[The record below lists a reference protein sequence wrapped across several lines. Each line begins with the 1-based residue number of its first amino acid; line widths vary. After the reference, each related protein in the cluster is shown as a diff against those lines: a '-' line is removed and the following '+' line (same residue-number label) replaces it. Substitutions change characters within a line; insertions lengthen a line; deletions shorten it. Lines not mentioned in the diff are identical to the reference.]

1 MISDYPTSL
10 VFADEIAMRPV
21 VDAGADFDAGS
32 SLSALLAAVA
42 TTFSCCLPAE
52 KSSDDNDDTESEGK
66 LN

>member
-21 VDAGADFDAGS
+21 VDAGS

-42 TTFSCCLPAE
+42 TAFSCCLPAE
-52 KSSDDNDDTESEGK
+52 KSDDDNDDTESGGK